1 MEELSRALRR
11 QWWLIPIYIITRPM
25 KWFDDLNLKNK
36 ATVVIL
42 AIALIVFMVF
52 ANDIDN
58 FWVSRDNMKDQNL
71 FQEIN

>member
-1 MEELSRALRR
+1 
-11 QWWLIPIYIITRPM
+11 M